1 MNAVEIKKLS
11 KTIDSFKLDID
22 ELNIKKGY
30 VTGFIGPNG
39 SGKTTTIRIIM
50 DMLSKDSGAIKIF
63 GKDYHRDDLSI
74 KEVIGYV
81 GDVPGYLH
89 EAKLKD
95 IKKSISRFYK
105 NWDEKLYIK
114 YMNQFGL
121 NESKIYKE
129 ISKGQ
134 QKKFELIMALSH
146 HPKLIIMDEPTA
158 NLDPLVRNEFLEII
172 QETIEK
178 DEATVF
184 YSTHITTDLE
194 KVGDYLVFIYKGKI
208 VLSGEK
214 DSIIEKHCIVK
225 GKNELLSKDTKS
237 VFISVSKNSFGF
249 EGLVDSKKK
258 AYDLFGEEVI
268 YDKPNLEEILT
279 FYTRGKRN
287 E

>member
-1 MNAVEIKKLS
+1 MNAVEIKNMS
-11 KTIDSFKLDID
+11 KTLGSFTLTIDD
-22 ELNIKKGY
+22 LNIKKGF

-39 SGKTTTIRIIM
+39 SGKTTTIRLIM
-50 DMLSKDSGAIKIF
+50 DMLAKDTGTIKIF
-63 GKDYHRDDLSI
+63 GKEYKRDDLSI
-74 KEVIGYV
+74 KDSIGYV

-105 NWDEKLYIK
+105 NWDEKLYKK
-114 YMNQFGL
+114 YMNQFAL
-121 NESKIYKE
+121 NESKVYKE

-158 NLDPLVRNEFLEII
+158 NLDPLVRNEFLEIL

-178 DEATVF
+178 DDATVF
-184 YSTHITTDLE
+184 YSTHITSDLE
-194 KVGDYLVFIYKGKI
+194 KVGDFIVFIYQGRI
-208 VLSGEK
+208 LLSGDK
-214 DSIIEKHCIVK
+214 DTIIDEHRLIK
-225 GKNELLSKDTKS
+225 GKNNLLDKNIEKIFISLTKS
-237 VFISVSKNSFGF
+237 SFGF
-249 EGLVDSKKK
+249 EGLVSNKKK
-258 AYDLFGEEVI
+258 AYEIFGDEVV

-279 FYTRGKRN
+279 YYTRGKRY